1 MDRDTWFQYIVKKD
15 YNYDPDGKTLEE
27 FVEELKSYVKSK
39 GYDENDI
46 HITTEMVRID
56 MPSYGK
62 FTDYDDILRN
72 LNVKFPGFTISEG

>member
-1 MDRDTWFQYIVKKD
+1 MDSNTRFQYIVKKD

-27 FVEELKSYVKSK
+27 FVKELKSYVKNN

-46 HITTEMVRID
+46 HITIEELRID

-62 FTDYDDILRN
+62 FIDYDNILHN
-72 LNVKFPGFTISEG
+72 LNIKFPGFTVSEG